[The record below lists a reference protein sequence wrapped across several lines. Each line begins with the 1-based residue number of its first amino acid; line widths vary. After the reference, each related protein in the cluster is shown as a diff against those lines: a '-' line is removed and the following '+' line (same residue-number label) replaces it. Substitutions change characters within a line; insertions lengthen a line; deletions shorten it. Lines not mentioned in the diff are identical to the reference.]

1 MLKTLFSLIFNKMII
16 FVQFV
21 ICCIMNETIKQLINY
36 LINEEMQ
43 ISWRWK
49 KLTMRKNIK
58 RIIFGVILIVLIN
71 IKLNNTYHFYS
82 WTLNSWLC
90 IKKETWKKTILQ
102 KNENENKNIKHSDSV
117 QLFNIEDIPQWKMK
131 IHGLQIT
138 EHISFGK
145 E

>member
-1 MLKTLFSLIFNKMII
+1 MLKTLFSLIFSKMII